1 MRHTGRVKHISKLP
15 RLHHAGLAVLLAL
28 VVAIISAAC
37 GNASVANSASSSGAT
52 LHVTTSSVGKV
63 PSGFLGLSTEYTGL
77 EKLDGNSTAV
87 NQPFVQLMEN
97 LNPGGSPV
105 LRIGGDSTDWAWW
118 PIQGVRKPG
127 GIRITLT
134 ARMLAAARALIEALH
149 GHYIFG
155 IQFEADSRRIAAVE
169 ANAILEHVGRS
180 NIRALELGNEPE
192 LYHAF
197 AWYKTASGQRVYGR
211 GANYT
216 PAVYDRDFANI
227 ASGMPNFPIAGPSS
241 GGTEWLNA
249 LGSFVRS
256 EPRVK
261 LITIH
266 AYPTKKCG
274 KTLVKATQF
283 FQYSSLQGLANSIA
297 GHVRTA
303 HSRGKALRVDE
314 MNAISC
320 GGQGNLSPAFAP
332 ALWAVDFLPRVVRTG
347 AEGVNFHDVPGE
359 WQGLINAKHT
369 SSGWKVSVEPE
380 YYGLMMFAQA
390 APAGSRLL
398 HIAGRAISGIDV
410 WAART
415 PSGRINVIVVN
426 KTGRTRTVKLGV
438 DGSKDAPGTIIR
450 LRSRGLYAKAAT
462 LGGQR
467 ISAAGTLSGR
477 SGASTVKPSGGA
489 YPVVA
494 PGHSATEL
502 SFGS

>member
-1 MRHTGRVKHISKLP
+1 MKSIFKLP
-15 RLHHAGLAVLLAL
+15 RLHQGGLTVLLAL
-28 VVAIISAAC
+28 VVAAFSAAC
-37 GNASVANSASSSGAT
+37 GSSASQASASSGST

-77 EKLDGNSTAV
+77 EKLDGNSTTV
-87 NQPFVQLMEN
+87 DQPFVQLIEN

-118 PIQGVRKPG
+118 PIAGVKKPG
-127 GIRITLT
+127 GVRIKLT
-134 ARMLAAARALIEALH
+134 TRMLASAKSLIEALH

-155 IQFEADSRRIAAVE
+155 IQFEADSRRIAAAE
-169 ANAILEHVGRS
+169 SNAILSHVGRS
-180 NIRALELGNEPE
+180 NVKALELGNEPE
-192 LYHAF
+192 LYPSF
-197 AWYKTASGQRVYGR
+197 SWYRTASGQRVFGR
-211 GANYT
+211 GSNYT
-216 PAVYDRDFANI
+216 PAAYNRDFANI
-227 ASGMPNFPIAGPSS
+227 AKGMPDFPIAGPSS

-261 LITIH
+261 LVTIH

-283 FQYSSLQGLANSIA
+283 FQSSSLQGLANSIH
-297 GHVRTA
+297 GHVRQA
-303 HSRGKALRVDE
+303 RSRGKALRVDE

-320 GGQGNLSPAFAP
+320 GGQGNLSPAYAP

-347 AEGVNFHDVPGE
+347 AQGVNFHDVPGE

-390 APAGSRLL
+390 APAGSHLL
-398 HIAGRAISGIDV
+398 HIAGTPASGVDV

-415 PSGRINVIVVN
+415 PSGKINVIVVN
-426 KTGRTRTVKLGV
+426 RTRNRHTVKLGV

-450 LRSRGLYAKAAT
+450 LRSTGLYAKSAT
-462 LGGQR
+462 LGAQKIASDGN
-467 ISAAGTLSGR
+467 LSGK
-477 SGASTVKPSGGA
+477 SGASTVSPNGGA
-489 YPVVA
+489 YSVVA
-494 PGHSATEL
+494 PGYSATEL

>member
-1 MRHTGRVKHISKLP
+1 MKSIFKLP
-15 RLHHAGLAVLLAL
+15 RLHQGGLAVLLAL
-28 VVAIISAAC
+28 VVAAVSAAC
-37 GNASVANSASSSGAT
+37 GSASQASASSGST
-52 LHVTTSSVGKV
+52 LHVTTSYVGKV

-77 EKLDGNSTAV
+77 EKLDGNSTTV
-87 NQPFVQLMEN
+87 DQPFVQLMEN

-118 PIQGVRKPG
+118 PIAGVKKPG
-127 GIRITLT
+127 GVRITLT
-134 ARMLAAARALIEALH
+134 PKILSSAKALIEALH

-155 IQFEADSRRIAAVE
+155 IQFEADSRRIAGAE
-169 ANAILEHVGRS
+169 SNAILSHVGRT
-180 NIRALELGNEPE
+180 NIKALELGNEPE
-192 LYHAF
+192 LYHSF
-197 AWYKTASGQRVYGR
+197 SWYKTASGQRVYGR
-211 GANYT
+211 SSSYT
-216 PAVYDRDFANI
+216 PAVFNRDFANI
-227 ASGMPNFPIAGPSS
+227 AKGMPNFPVAGPSS
-241 GGTEWLNA
+241 GGPEWLAA

-261 LITIH
+261 LVTIH

-274 KTLVKATQF
+274 STLVKATQF
-283 FQYSSLQGLANSIA
+283 FQNSSLQGLANSIG
-297 GHVRTA
+297 GHVRQA

-347 AEGVNFHDVPGE
+347 AQGVNFHDVPGE

-390 APAGSRLL
+390 APAGSHLL
-398 HIAGRAISGIDV
+398 HIAGSPASGIDV
-410 WAART
+410 WAAHT
-415 PSGRINVIVVN
+415 PSGKINVIVVN
-426 KTGRTRTVKLGV
+426 KTRTAHTVKLGV
-438 DGSKDAPGTIIR
+438 DGSKDAPGTVTR
-450 LRSRGLYAKAAT
+450 LRSTGLYAKSAT
-462 LGGQR
+462 LGGQK
-467 ISAAGTLSGR
+467 ISSGGNLNGK
-477 SGASTVKPSGGA
+477 SGASTVSPKGGA

-494 PGHSATEL
+494 PGYSATEL

>member
-1 MRHTGRVKHISKLP
+1 MKQTSKLP
-15 RLHHAGLAVLLAL
+15 RLHHAGLAGLLAL
-28 VVAIISAAC
+28 VMAIIGAAC
-37 GNASVANSASSSGAT
+37 GNASVASSASSSGAA
-52 LHVTTSSVGKV
+52 LHVTTSSVGTV
-63 PSGFLGLSTEYTGL
+63 PNGFLGLSTEYTGL
-77 EKLDGNSTAV
+77 EKLDGNSTTV

-105 LRIGGDSTDWAWW
+105 LRIGGDSTDWSWW
-118 PIQGVRKPG
+118 PVSGVRKPG
-127 GIRITLT
+127 GVRITLT
-134 ARMLAAARALIEALH
+134 ARMLASAKALIEALH

-155 IQFEADSRRIAAVE
+155 IQFEADNRRIAAAE
-169 ANAILEHVGRS
+169 AGAILSHVGRS
-180 NIRALELGNEPE
+180 NIAALELGNEPE

-197 AWYKTASGQRVYGR
+197 SWYRTASGQPVFGR

-216 PAVYDRDFANI
+216 PAVYNRDFANI
-227 ASGMPNFPIAGPSS
+227 ASGLPKFPIAGPSS

-261 LITIH
+261 LVTVH

-283 FQYSSLQGLANSIA
+283 FTYASLQGLANAI
-297 GHVRTA
+297 GGYVRIA
-303 HSRGKALRVDE
+303 HSRAKALRVDE

-347 AEGVNFHDVPGE
+347 AQGVNFHDVPGE
-359 WQGLINAKHT
+359 WQGLINARHT

-390 APAGSRLL
+390 APTGAHLL

-426 KTGRTRTVKLGV
+426 KTGRTRTIKLGV

-462 LGGQR
+462 LGGQT
-467 ISAAGTLSGR
+467 ISAAGTLTGR
-477 SGASTVKPSGGA
+477 SGASTVKPIGGA
-489 YPVVA
+489 YPVLA
-494 PGHSATEL
+494 PSYSATEL